1 MRTFVSD
8 ITGFAGDVAYE
19 ETPGDYPMKK
29 RILMLL
35 AILAWVP
42 GAILTAGPRA
52 VSAQTGGGYDLTWN
66 SIDGGGATFST
77 GGGYSLGATVGQA
90 DAGAASG
97 GVYTLSGG
105 FWAGIPANY
114 NAFVPIAMR

>member
-1 MRTFVSD
+1 
-8 ITGFAGDVAYE
+8 
-19 ETPGDYPMKK
+19 MK
-29 RILMLL
+29 RALL
-35 AILAWVP
+35 LIPLALLLLFGV
-42 GAILTAGPRA
+42 GSAR
-52 VSAQTGGGYDLTWN
+52 AQTGGGYDLTWN

-114 NAFVPIAMR
+114 NAYVPIALK